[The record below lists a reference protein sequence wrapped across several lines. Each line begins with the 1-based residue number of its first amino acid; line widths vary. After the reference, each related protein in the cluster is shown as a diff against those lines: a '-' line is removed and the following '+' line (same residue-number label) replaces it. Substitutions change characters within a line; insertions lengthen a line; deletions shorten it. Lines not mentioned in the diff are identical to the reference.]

1 MIDDKSGASKTGQ
14 ISSFVSSAHVSSGV
28 PSLESV
34 SLANK
39 PIIEKKASTY
49 GEVVKKMNDARE
61 RGLPFK
67 V

>member
-1 MIDDKSGASKTGQ
+1 MIDDNSGAPRSGQ
-14 ISSFVSSAHVSSGV
+14 IASFVSSPHVSSGF
-28 PSLESV
+28 PTLESV

-39 PIIEKKASTY
+39 PTMEKKASTY
-49 GEVVKKMNDARE
+49 AEVVKKMNDARE